1 MTGALPL
8 AVICW
13 PCGTLQHFVGFFAM
27 NETLRQLGLELRR
40 RSQAILRRPMNWR
53 MIDTVV
59 RLEETE
65 EQRAREA
72 KRARGN
78 SQDLRDDAVE
88 ADTADDGLIW
98 RAANDDDDDAKTN
111 ATRKRE

>member
-1 MTGALPL
+1 
-8 AVICW
+8 
-13 PCGTLQHFVGFFAM
+13 M

-65 EQRAREA
+65 EQRARDA
-72 KRARGN
+72 KLAQGVF
-78 SQDLRDDAVE
+78 DDDKE
-88 ADTADDGLIW
+88 TDGLIW
-98 RAANDDDDDAKTN
+98 RAANDDVTSGDGAKTDVGGE
-111 ATRKRE
+111 RR